1 MKIRSPYLYC
11 LLLFSLAASVFAD
24 SKPNVLFIAIDDLK
38 PSLGCYDYP
47 QIKTPYIDKLAS
59 ESVMFTR
66 AYANVPTCGA
76 SRASL
81 LSGLAPTASRFTNVK
96 SNIQKET
103 PDAVTLQRAFKE
115 SGYTAISNGKVAHGW
130 DRDEDWS
137 EKVFRRTKHIK
148 SALLEETYAEGKR
161 LLTEAADVDDFTY
174 FDGKVL
180 EKSLKDLRK
189 LKQSGEPFFL
199 ACGFYKPHLP
209 LYAPKRYWDLYERDE
224 IEIADNRYFPRDG
237 FNRYKANKLNADN
250 TSEYDL
256 GGIERGSEDHHRLVR
271 HGYYACVSY
280 IDRLVGYLLEE
291 LDTLGLADN
300 TIVVLWGDHG
310 HFLGEHE
317 LFGKHKTL
325 DGAVRIPLIVRHPQA
340 PQGQVTSALIE
351 SIDLYPTLVE
361 LAGISAPEDQLQ
373 GHSFASLLKNP
384 RSEIRNSVYTRFQ
397 NADTVITER
406 YSYTRFGTGEEM
418 LFDYHR
424 DPQENQN
431 EAANPEYKKTL
442 STMQRLLDQRIE
454 ESLQSKHFK

>member
-1 MKIRSPYLYC
+1 MKTKSPYLYC
-11 LLLFSLAASVFAD
+11 ILLLSLAASVFAD

-38 PSLGCYDYP
+38 PSLGCYYYP
-47 QIKTPYIDKLAS
+47 QVKTPHIDKLAS
-59 ESVMFTR
+59 EGVLFTR

-81 LSGLAPTASRFTNVK
+81 LSGLSPTATRFTNVK
-96 SNIQKET
+96 SSIQKET
-103 PDAVTLQRAFKE
+103 PDAVPLQRAFKE
-115 SGYTAISNGKVAHGW
+115 GGYTTISNGKVAHGW

-137 EKVFRRTKHIK
+137 EKPFRRTKKVLHLDAQLK
-148 SALLEETYAEGKR
+148 ETFAGEKL

-237 FNRYKANKLNADN
+237 FNRYKANPRGTDN
-250 TSEYDL
+250 TVEYDL

-361 LAGISAPEDQLQ
+361 LAGISAPENQLQ
-373 GHSFASLLKNP
+373 GHSFASLLKDP
-384 RSEIRNSVYTRFQ
+384 RAEIRDSVYTRFQ

-431 EAANPEYKKTL
+431 EGANPEYRDVL
-442 STMQRLLDQRIE
+442 VNMQQLLDQRIK
-454 ESLQSKHFK
+454 ESLQK